1 LQAAKE
7 LEAAEKVKKEA
18 RKEAAKK
25 AAANKEATKEAGDSK
40 PARANSNP
48 KQSPKAGSGD
58 TPKAD
63 AGKGTEDAIKLEAG
77 GEDEEDCT
85 PRDSAG
91 NELAVDIDT
100 SKLTAAQLQEELT
113 KRGMDVKW
121 QPLKGKKVLVDRLQ
135 VNQHTCSNTCNTF
148 GHTFV
153 ASFLTASCQCT
164 LCRVPQKK
172 SKCWPLFKTLSDSHT
187 RTFSSLCL
195 LSRGASLSCN
205 LLSTREASAPV
216 FTIVILLGVMPEPTV
231 QAAIGHLHILGET
244 G

>member
-1 LQAAKE
+1 MRHLGRQTGKLSHSGIQTNKQALSFRQRGQLSLGCHHLQAAKE
-7 LEAAEKVKKEA
+7 LEAAEKLKKEA

-25 AAANKEATKEAGDSK
+25 ADAEKEATKEPGDNK
-40 PARANSNP
+40 LARANSNS

-100 SKLTAAQLQEELT
+100 SKLTAAQLQEELS

-135 VNQHTCSNTCNTF
+135 VNQQNCSNNLQHI
-148 GHTFV
+148 G
-153 ASFLTASCQCT
+153 SY
-164 LCRVPQKK
+164 
-172 SKCWPLFKTLSDSHT
+172 
-187 RTFSSLCL
+187 L
-195 LSRGASLSCN
+195 LWH
-205 LLSTREASAPV
+205 
-216 FTIVILLGVMPEPTV
+216 
-231 QAAIGHLHILGET
+231 HL
-244 G
+244 

>member
-1 LQAAKE
+1 M
-7 LEAAEKVKKEA
+7 AEKVKKEA

-25 AAANKEATKEAGDSK
+25 AAANKEATKEPGDSK

-58 TPKAD
+58 APKAD
-63 AGKGTEDAIKLEAG
+63 VSKGTEDAIKLEAG

-113 KRGMDVKW
+113 KRGIDVKW

-135 VNQHTCSNTCNTF
+135 VIQQTCSNTCHTS
-148 GHTFV
+148 GHTIV
-153 ASFLTASCQCT
+153 ASSGTASCQCVF
-164 LCRVPQKK
+164 CCFPQQK
-172 SKCWPLFKTLSDSHT
+172 SECWLLFQMLSFAHT
-187 RTFSSLCL
+187 RTSSGLCL
-195 LSRGASLSCN
+195 VSTHDKAS
-205 LLSTREASAPV
+205 TPV
-216 FTIVILLGVMPEPTV
+216 TTLPG
-231 QAAIGHLHILGET
+231 
-244 G
+244 

>member
-1 LQAAKE
+1 MIIIRQAGQLPIGCHLLQAAKE
-7 LEAAEKVKKEA
+7 LEAAEKLKKEA

-25 AAANKEATKEAGDSK
+25 AAADKEATKEPGDNK

-48 KQSPKAGSGD
+48 NQSPKAGSGD

-100 SKLTAAQLQEELT
+100 SKLTAAQLQEELS

-135 VNQHTCSNTCNTF
+135 VNQHTCSNIC
-148 GHTFV
+148 
-153 ASFLTASCQCT
+153 SMIWSY
-164 LCRVPQKK
+164 LCGII
-172 SKCWPLFKTLSDSHT
+172 SDCSLSLHT
-187 RTFSSLCL
+187 R
-195 LSRGASLSCN
+195 
-205 LLSTREASAPV
+205 V
-216 FTIVILLGVMPEPTV
+216 KK
-231 QAAIGHLHILGET
+231 
-244 G
+244 

>member
-1 LQAAKE
+1 MQAAKE
-7 LEAAEKVKKEA
+7 LEVAEKVKKEA

-25 AAANKEATKEAGDSK
+25 AAAHKEVTKEPGDNK
-40 PARANSNP
+40 HARANSNP
-48 KQSPKAGSGD
+48 KQSPKAGSGG

-63 AGKGTEDAIKLEAG
+63 ADKGTEDGVKLEAG

-91 NELAVDIDT
+91 NELAVDMDT

-135 VNQHTCSNTCNTF
+135 VNQQTCSSTCSAF

-153 ASFLTASCQCT
+153 ASF
-164 LCRVPQKK
+164 P
-172 SKCWPLFKTLSDSHT
+172 T
-187 RTFSSLCL
+187 RF
-195 LSRGASLSCN
+195 
-205 LLSTREASAPV
+205 
-216 FTIVILLGVMPEPTV
+216 
-231 QAAIGHLHILGET
+231 H
-244 G
+244 